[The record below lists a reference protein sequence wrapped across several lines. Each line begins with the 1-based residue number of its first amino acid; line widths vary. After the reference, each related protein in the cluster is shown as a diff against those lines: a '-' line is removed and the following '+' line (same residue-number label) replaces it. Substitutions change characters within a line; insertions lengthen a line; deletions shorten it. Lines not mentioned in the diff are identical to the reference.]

1 MEIKEV
7 MKMKAGTRTSKTLN
21 ILLKVVGAII
31 IAIVLF
37 LAIVYTVNLISN
49 KSEQNKIE
57 PYGQLV
63 PVDGK
68 NMNVY
73 IQGKG
78 EETVVLLPGYGTA
91 APALD
96 FKALIDELSPF
107 YKVVMIEPFGYGLS
121 DLTKKERSTENIVS
135 EIHEALQAL
144 NIDRYIL
151 MGHSI
156 SGIYGLDYVNKY
168 ENEVSAFVGLDSSVP
183 SISERKI
190 EASELRT
197 INLLKKSGLIRLQM
211 KFSADPIAELPF
223 DDKTKEQMRL
233 INRKNIFNPTQLN
246 EAGMMYSNFKSAES
260 LTFPK
265 NLPLIFFIQANQ
277 PATDR
282 WIPEH
287 EKQIK
292 DSVHGKIVK
301 FEEGHYLYRTKAK
314 EIVKDFQAFMKEIK

>member
-1 MEIKEV
+1 MEIKER

-197 INLLKKSGLIRLQM
+197 INLLK
-211 KFSADPIAELPF
+211 
-223 DDKTKEQMRL
+223 
-233 INRKNIFNPTQLN
+233 
-246 EAGMMYSNFKSAES
+246 
-260 LTFPK
+260 
-265 NLPLIFFIQANQ
+265 NQ
-277 PATDR
+277 
-282 WIPEH
+282 
-287 EKQIK
+287 
-292 DSVHGKIVK
+292 V
-301 FEEGHYLYRTKAK
+301 
-314 EIVKDFQAFMKEIK
+314 

>member
-121 DLTKKERSTENIVS
+121 DLTKKERSKENIVS

-144 NIDRYIL
+144 NIDHYIL

-211 KFSADPIAELPF
+211 KLSADPITELPF

>member
-1 MEIKEV
+1 M
-7 MKMKAGTRTSKTLN
+7 GTRTSKILN
-21 ILLKVVGAII
+21 MILKVIGAII
-31 IAIVLF
+31 IAIMLF

-49 KSEQNKIE
+49 KSEQRKIE

-68 NMNVY
+68 NMNIL
-73 IQGKG
+73 IQGQG

-135 EIHEALQAL
+135 EIHEALQGL

-183 SISERKI
+183 SLSERKI
-190 EASELRT
+190 ESSALRT
-197 INLLKKSGLIRLQM
+197 LNLLKKSGLVRLQM
-211 KFSADPIAELPF
+211 KLSADPIAELPL
-223 DDKTKEQMRL
+223 DDTTKDQIRM
-233 INRKNIFNPTQLN
+233 INHKNIYNPTQLN
-246 EAGMMYSNFKSAES
+246 EARSMYSNFKTAES

-265 NLPLIFFIQANQ
+265 NLPVIFFVQANH

-287 EKQIK
+287 EKQVK
-292 DSVHGKIVK
+292 DSVHGKVLT

-314 EIVKDFQAFMKEIK
+314 EIVENL

>member
-1 MEIKEV
+1 VKIREV
-7 MKMKAGTRTSKTLN
+7 ITTKAGTRTSKILN
-21 ILLKVVGAII
+21 ILLKVIGAII
-31 IAIVLF
+31 IAILLF

-49 KSEQNKIE
+49 KSEQRKIE

-68 NMNVY
+68 NMNVL
-73 IQGKG
+73 IQGQG

-135 EIHEALQAL
+135 EIHEALQVL

-151 MGHSI
+151 MAHSI

-183 SISERKI
+183 TIREKKI
-190 EASELRT
+190 ESSEIRI
-197 INLLKKSGLIRLQM
+197 INLLKKSGLVRLQM
-211 KFSADPIAELPF
+211 KLSADPIAELPF
-223 DDKTKEQMRL
+223 DDKTKGQMRI
-233 INRKNIFNPTQLN
+233 INHKNIYNPTQLN
-246 EAGMMYSNFKSAES
+246 EAERMYYNFIGAES

-265 NLPLIFFIQANQ
+265 NLPVIFFIQANH

-282 WIPEH
+282 WVPEH

-292 DSVHGKIVK
+292 DSVHEKIVK

-314 EIVKDFQAFMKEIK
+314 EIVENFRAFMEEAK

>member
-1 MEIKEV
+1 
-7 MKMKAGTRTSKTLN
+7 
-21 ILLKVVGAII
+21 
-31 IAIVLF
+31 
-37 LAIVYTVNLISN
+37 
-49 KSEQNKIE
+49 
-57 PYGQLV
+57 
-63 PVDGK
+63 
-68 NMNVY
+68 
-73 IQGKG
+73 
-78 EETVVLLPGYGTA
+78 
-91 APALD
+91 
-96 FKALIDELSPF
+96 
-107 YKVVMIEPFGYGLS
+107 
-121 DLTKKERSTENIVS
+121 
-135 EIHEALQAL
+135 
-144 NIDRYIL
+144 
-151 MGHSI
+151 
-156 SGIYGLDYVNKY
+156 
-168 ENEVSAFVGLDSSVP
+168 
-183 SISERKI
+183 
-190 EASELRT
+190 
-197 INLLKKSGLIRLQM
+197 M
-211 KFSADPIAELPF
+211 KFNADPIAELPF

>member
-1 MEIKEV
+1 

-121 DLTKKERSTENIVS
+121 DLTKKERSKENIVS

-144 NIDRYIL
+144 NIDHYIL

-211 KFSADPIAELPF
+211 KLSADPITELPF